1 MSDNKTVQ
9 DSCQEKSEA
18 DRVVRFLF
26 EDSAV
31 RGVWVN
37 LQKSCADML
46 ALKACSPASGILL
59 GESVAAAVL
68 LSCTVKL
75 QGRVAIQARG
85 DGALKLLVAE
95 STQDAAVRGV
105 INLDAGV
112 AAKICRRC
120 SN

>member
-46 ALKACSPASGILL
+46 ALKAFKASISAQLF
-59 GESVAAAVL
+59 
-68 LSCTVKL
+68 CKFTHTP
-75 QGRVAIQARG
+75 RT
-85 DGALKLLVAE
+85 AE
-95 STQDAAVRGV
+95 S
-105 INLDAGV
+105 
-112 AAKICRRC
+112 
-120 SN
+120 SNRNRTTRSASLFS